1 MGDVVPGFLYPGNTM
16 SNQNQQFDQ
25 LDVLQNVV
33 LFTLAGIHLWTGRK
47 RLHAE
52 DLGAGTNLPPETL
65 ASLGSKKIIDPEKLR
80 IFETLKRRAHSL
92 CGESGTRFLSGYAV
106 PRAKAPELAADL
118 DLIKAEFSTKK
129 SDFIATYESDVEDW
143 LSRNSQWAHILRRSV
158 TPKIDVERQ
167 LSFGW
172 EACVVTPSA
181 DPVLNSTLNN
191 AVGGLSE
198 GLFSEVAAAAR
209 LTLEQSVI
217 GRVSANRR
225 LLSPLKRLRSKLD
238 GLAFIDPMVQPI
250 VMTIDHVLSEISPT
264 GPIEGRDMEAVRSLF
279 YLMADPNSMR
289 EHGRRLLSGQSV
301 DQALGNDDLVTDD
314 IAGDTEQHHAA
325 PVATDEPVSAEET
338 GLENTPVLAP
348 VQETQSGSNQ
358 VDDEASDEEIVL
370 TISEPASIASVS
382 PRPSGLVVQAELP
395 VVPSVPQAH
404 IEQCRTVLKKHRPRL
419 TPLGF

>member
-1 MGDVVPGFLYPGNTM
+1 
-16 SNQNQQFDQ
+16 
-25 LDVLQNVV
+25 
-33 LFTLAGIHLWTGRK
+33 
-47 RLHAE
+47 
-52 DLGAGTNLPPETL
+52 
-65 ASLGSKKIIDPEKLR
+65 
-80 IFETLKRRAHSL
+80 
-92 CGESGTRFLSGYAV
+92 
-106 PRAKAPELAADL
+106 
-118 DLIKAEFSTKK
+118 
-129 SDFIATYESDVEDW
+129 
-143 LSRNSQWAHILRRSV
+143 
-158 TPKIDVERQ
+158 
-167 LSFGW
+167 
-172 EACVVTPSA
+172 
-181 DPVLNSTLNN
+181 
-191 AVGGLSE
+191 
-198 GLFSEVAAAAR
+198 
-209 LTLEQSVI
+209 
-217 GRVSANRR
+217 
-225 LLSPLKRLRSKLD
+225 
-238 GLAFIDPMVQPI
+238 MVQPI

-314 IAGDTEQHHAA
+314 IAGDTEQQHAA
-325 PVATDEPVSAEET
+325 PVVTDEPVSAEET

-382 PRPSGLVVQAELP
+382 SRPSGLVVQAELP